1 MLGFVGHYFTAL
13 SGTAISFVFVVALIG
28 NILINYLTGIIIEQ
42 YGIGNLVWICYAE
55 ITIMAI
61 LFCFIMQKLNKK

>member
-1 MLGFVGHYFTAL
+1 MLGFVGHYFAAL

-42 YGIGNLVWICYAE
+42 YGISNLMLICYAE
-55 ITIMAI
+55 ILVMVV
-61 LFCFIMQKLNKK
+61 LFYFIMQKLNKK